1 MDGWKDDGSTRFLP
15 TFRNLPE
22 GAKMHIQLYISNVPG
37 LLKCFIAL
45 IIDIAIYK
53 IHPGNFN
60 LEVAPALD
68 NNIPPFI

>member
-1 MDGWKDDGSTRFLP
+1 
-15 TFRNLPE
+15 
-22 GAKMHIQLYISNVPG
+22 MHIQLYISNVPG

-60 LEVAPALD
+60 LEVVPTLD
-68 NNIPPFI
+68 NNIPPFIEFHAKMSSKSSSAPSWH